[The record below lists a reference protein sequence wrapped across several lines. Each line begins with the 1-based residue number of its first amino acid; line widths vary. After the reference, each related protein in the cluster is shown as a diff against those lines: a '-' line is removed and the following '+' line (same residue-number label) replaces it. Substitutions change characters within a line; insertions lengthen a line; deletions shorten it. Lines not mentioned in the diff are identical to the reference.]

1 MMKCLIAYV
10 TYSGN
15 TEEIADLIEAELVKR
30 QIEVDS
36 FDVSYDQL
44 DLDIEQYNLVFLGTF
59 TWDYGSL
66 PEEMVA
72 FLTEVQLETNEV
84 AVFGSGD
91 TQFGGE
97 DIYCKA
103 VETLSAKYESNWQG
117 LKVEQSPRGSQE
129 ELVSKWLERVLADV
143 KITI

>member
-1 MMKCLIAYV
+1 MKCLIAYV

-15 TEEIADLIEAELVKR
+15 TEEIADLIEDELVKR

-36 FDVSYDQL
+36 YDVSYDQMDM
-44 DLDIEQYNLVFLGTF
+44 DLEQYDLVFLGTF
-59 TWDYGSL
+59 TWDYGSV

-72 FLTEVQLETNEV
+72 FLHEVQLKTNEV

-97 DIYCKA
+97 DIYCRA
-103 VETLSAKYESNWQG
+103 VETLSAIYKSNWKG
-117 LKVEQSPRGSQE
+117 LKIEQSPRGSQE
-129 ELVSKWLERVLADV
+129 GLISKWLERVLADV
-143 KITI
+143 NITI

>member
-15 TEEIADLIEAELVKR
+15 TEEIADLIEDELVKR

-36 FDVSYDQL
+36 YDVSYDQMDM
-44 DLDIEQYNLVFLGTF
+44 DLEQYDLVFLGTF
-59 TWDYGSL
+59 TWDYGSV

-72 FLTEVQLETNEV
+72 FLHEVQLESNEV

-97 DIYCKA
+97 DIYCRA
-103 VETLSAKYESNWQG
+103 VEALSAIYKSNWQG
-117 LKVEQSPRGSQE
+117 LKIEQSPRGSQE
-129 ELVSKWLERVLADV
+129 GLISKWLERVLADV
-143 KITI
+143 NITI